1 MHDERLRPAETGHA
15 VEGSAR
21 EMQVLAASRICIEGI
36 DPEIDG
42 GRFAAKCVAG
52 RPFTVQAD
60 IFGEGHD
67 TIRAALL
74 WWRQGSDEI
83 HETPMEFLVNDRWE
97 GRFTPPENALY
108 RYTLIGWKDDFLGWR
123 KDTAKKVEAGL
134 NVDVEAEMGHRLVA
148 NSRDHAPEGEGR
160 AALESLVH
168 ATNHGSTEDRLGI
181 LMSEDA
187 LVVMLRNGRRYGLT
201 RYERDLAVFA
211 DREAAAFSAWYE
223 MFPRSAAPGLRHG
236 TFRDVID
243 RLPYVQDLGFDV
255 LYFTPIHPIGRTN
268 RKGRNNTLTPGPD
281 DVGSPYAI
289 GSEEGGHTAIHPE
302 LGTIEDFDALVR
314 EARGHGLQIA
324 LDIALNASPDHPW
337 IKQHPNWFEWRPDG
351 SIAYAEN
358 PPKKYEDI
366 VNFRYYLE
374 DGRPNAAFWEAVR
387 DMFLY
392 WADHGVL
399 CFRVDNPHTKPFPFW
414 EWIIDEVRA
423 RHPGAVFLSEAFTR
437 PKMMKR
443 LAKLGYN
450 QSYSYFTWRNT
461 KAELTEY
468 LTELMTEECRHYMR
482 PNFFVNTPDI
492 NPHFLQDSGRASH
505 RIRLVLAATLAGN
518 YGVYNGFEICDGRPL
533 PGKEEYLDSEK
544 YEIRDWD
551 FDREGHIKDD
561 IRLMNAVR
569 RKHAAMRDFTNLEFF
584 DAYDDAVLCY
594 GRFDKASDSYLLFH
608 VLLDPHAGR
617 EFAFDLPL
625 WRFGLPDEASLEVQ
639 DVVQGNHFTWHGKEH
654 RLTLD
659 PETRPYAIWRLIP
672 PGGARD

>member
-1 MHDERLRPAETGHA
+1 MQDEELRPQETGRA
-15 VEGSAR
+15 QGSAR

-42 GRFAAKCVAG
+42 GRFAAKCVAR
-52 RPFTVQAD
+52 RPFTVRAD

-67 TIRAALL
+67 SIRAALL

-83 HETPMEFLVNDRWE
+83 HEVPMEFLVNDRWE

-123 KDTAKKVEAGL
+123 KDTAKKIAAGL

-168 ATNHGSTEDRLGI
+168 ATNHGSTEERLDI
-181 LMSEDA
+181 LMNEETLA
-187 LVVMLRNGRRYGLT
+187 LMTRAGRRYGLT

-211 DREAAAFSAWYE
+211 DREIAAFSAWYE
-223 MFPRSAAPGLRHG
+223 MFPRSAAPGTRHG
-236 TFRDVID
+236 TFRDVIE

-268 RKGRNNTLTPGPD
+268 RKGRNNTLTPEAG

-302 LGTIEDFDALVR
+302 LGTIEDFDALVA
-314 EARGHGLQIA
+314 EARGHGLEIA

-337 IKQHPNWFEWRPDG
+337 IKEHPDWFEWRPDG

-374 DGRPNAAFWEAVR
+374 DGSPNAPYWEAVR

-399 CFRVDNPHTKPFPFW
+399 NFRVDNPHTKPFPFW

-468 LTELMTEECRHYMR
+468 LTELTQEECRHYMR

-492 NPHFLQDSGRASH
+492 NPYFLQSSGRAGH
-505 RIRLVLAATLAGN
+505 RIRLALAATLGGN
-518 YGVYNGFEICDGRPL
+518 YGVYNGYEICEAAPI

-561 IRLMNAVR
+561 IRLLNGIR

-584 DAYDDAVLCY
+584 DAHDDAVLCY
-594 GRFDKASDSYLLFH
+594 GRFDRASDSYLLFH

-617 EFAFDLPL
+617 DFAFDLPL
-625 WRFGLPDEASLEVQ
+625 WRFDLPDEASIEVQ
-639 DVVQGNHFTWHGKEH
+639 DAIHGNHFTWHGKEH
-654 RLTLD
+654 HLTLD
-659 PETRPYAIWRLIP
+659 PENRPYAIWRLIP